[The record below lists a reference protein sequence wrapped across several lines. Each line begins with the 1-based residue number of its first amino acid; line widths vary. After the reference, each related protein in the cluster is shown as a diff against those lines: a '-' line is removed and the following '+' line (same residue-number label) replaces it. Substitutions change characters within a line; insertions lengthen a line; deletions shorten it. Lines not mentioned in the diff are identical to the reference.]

1 MWPDS
6 ALTEVFWHRE
16 LIFVRLL
23 CVSALTQK
31 WQKGGPTMTQSLAL
45 GSALPVGLRAASSPG
60 LLH

>member
-1 MWPDS
+1 MWPHS
-6 ALTEVFWHRE
+6 ALTEVFRPRE

-31 WQKGGPTMTQSLAL
+31 WQEGGPKMTQSLAR
-45 GSALPVGLRAASSPG
+45 GGPLPVGLRAASPLG